1 MLQRKENIILTKTE
15 AFSARIVNMYRY
27 LVEVKHEHIIA
38 NQILR
43 SGTSIG
49 ANTAES
55 RNAQSKIDF
64 IHKLSIALKEA
75 DETEYWLKMLNSGHY
90 ITDRQ
95 LQSMMNDNEEIIRI
109 LTKIIKHQ
117 KQFSAISRDIYVPCY
132 YPISTFCNN
141 LTCFVHVQSANKA
154 TQ

>member
-1 MLQRKENIILTKTE
+1 
-15 AFSARIVNMYRY
+15 MYRY

-90 ITDRQ
+90 GQATAIYDERQ
-95 LQSMMNDNEEIIRI
+95 RGNYTHTHQNYKN
-109 LTKIIKHQ
+109 IK